1 MILEGY
7 VRNRCGIPIEK
18 ALLEIKNESFVT
30 IYSTESNENGYYQFD
45 IPTQQ
50 YPFMTA
56 VKDYAVDY
64 LEYWCQNIPLFT
76 NLSLDVSFGT
86 LEIYGLHVF
95 HVKGAGN
102 GMMVYFRPMSLSK
115 YKQGAQ
121 NIAPDDILIKGSID
135 GKLCS
140 IIAVNQVKE
149 FAAGRAMTAYLIQVE
164 TGEADVTWNRFDIQI
179 TDQDGNYGA
188 ATFFNDRR
196 YNI

>member
-1 MILEGY
+1 MILDGY
-7 VRNRCGIPIEK
+7 VTNKSGFPIEK
-18 ALLEIKNESFVT
+18 ALIEIKNESFVT
-30 IYSTESNENGYYQFD
+30 IYSTESNEDGYYQFD
-45 IPTQQ
+45 IPARR
-50 YPFMTA
+50 YPFMTV

-76 NLSLDVSFGT
+76 DLSLNASFDT

-95 HVKGAGN
+95 NVKGAGN

-115 YKQGAQ
+115 YKQGALD
-121 NIAPDDILIKGSID
+121 IAPDDILIKGNVD
-135 GKLCS
+135 GKPCPV
-140 IIAVNQVKE
+140 IAVNQVRE
-149 FAAGRAMTAYLIQVE
+149 FAAGRAMTAYLIQIE
-164 TGEADVTWNRFDIQI
+164 TGEADTTWNRFDIQI